1 MFYLIYFVDSEVIDP
16 KCFLINNPKTAS
28 TSEVLKMLCQ
38 GLLPPDLL
46 DTENYKLRTLI
57 NLYP

>member
-1 MFYLIYFVDSEVIDP
+1 MFDLIYFVEREVIDP
-16 KCFLINNPKTAS
+16 KCFLISNPNTAS

-46 DTENYKLRTLI
+46 ETDNYKFSTLI